1 MSKRWLRHFVAA
13 TICTLVPLISVGP
26 VQASPPTV
34 STRASA
40 IPESAVLRKFRDT
53 GPPVMLQASQLE
65 AGAVSGMSTVTT
77 FRSVPLAAPT
87 NPRLF
92 GEVFGFAFA
101 SSLGDQTIGYPS
113 WNFALLSTVAY
124 FGVHVSWTGDFSND
138 SALTTWNNPNG
149 PVPGF
154 INTAHAY
161 GTKVVLTLIM
171 FDSTGGTPNMC
182 SALQPARAAL
192 TIQNTV
198 NQVLAKGIDG
208 VNVDYESNNT
218 TCYDGNGGSAS
229 SQSLFTAFVKNLR
242 AALPTGS
249 YISVDTYSGA
259 AGYRDA
265 SGAFLGFYDIGA
277 LANYAD
283 SFFVMAYD
291 MEYANWDSPPLSCLS
306 FCIGPTAPLSTYLF
320 NDGRA
325 SSEYRAVV
333 PASKVI
339 MGIPYYGR
347 KECVDGYTPSN
358 APPNVG
364 GSGVAADG
372 YLDASTE
379 NGYFAN
385 SDYHMHRETRDPLS
399 ATRWDTFFSS
409 TYSCTRE
416 MYWDDVPAL
425 SNKYDLVIHDRLRGI
440 GIFALNYGGGA
451 PELWGLINLKFGQC
465 SEAAIAASLSSPQIP
480 GTSITFTG
488 SALCAGTAQYEF
500 QVQPQGGAWSYIQSY
515 GTQSVATWNTTTATP
530 YGTYQFEVD
539 ARNLGSSVSYDTYAD
554 MSMRLARCV
563 TPVITPDHSSPQLP
577 GTAITLTASV
587 TCNGT
592 PEYQFSMQPPG
603 GALSV
608 VQPYGSAATLNWN
621 TTGLAYGTYNFS
633 VNVRVAGTTVSAEST
648 QTMTYSLTS
657 CNATALVTD
666 KTSPQPTGT
675 HVTLTGSATCAGAP
689 QYRFMI
695 QPPGGA
701 WSIAQ
706 DFGSGATFAWN
717 GGGAGG
723 TYGLE
728 VDAKGAG
735 TATSSMDSK
744 QLSFALTSCSAV
756 TLTSS
761 LNTPQVPGASI
772 VLTGAATCPGA
783 AQYRFAIQKPNAA
796 YVIAQDYGSATTY
809 TWSTTGLALGDYGL
823 KVDVRNAGATT
834 ASEASASVV
843 FTLANPACTAPAV
856 TTDRASPQGAGTVIT
871 FSATTT
877 TCPSPLFRFL
887 VQTPDLTWTIMQDY
901 STAKTWKWQPPGPA
915 GNYRIEI
922 DARDSTRP
930 VQWDQY
936 TVVPYVINA
945 CSGGAMTDS
954 VPSPQASGT
963 LVVLTGSAGASF
975 CPNPLYEFWVLAP
988 GSSTWAI
995 AQAFSTSATF
1005 SWDTTGRPSGAYH
1018 LGVWVRDAGSAGT
1031 VTTTLGNFD
1040 TFASA
1045 VYTLNTQPCA
1055 SVAGSAAPALT
1066 STTGTAVTIT
1076 GNASGCPNPRYE
1088 FWILPPGSSTWTIAQ
1103 AYSSSATYSWNT
1115 NGLTIG
1121 TYHFSVWVRDTSS
1134 LGTSCN
1140 SLGCN
1145 DTFAAV
1151 SYTLTSRNCASVT
1164 ASAAPASPVTPGT
1177 AVNFTGVASG
1187 CPNPLYQ
1194 FWILAPGA
1202 STWSVA
1208 QSYSAGATLSWNTTG
1223 LPAGVYRFG
1232 VWVRDASSAGTS
1244 CNSLGCNDAFVA
1256 TTFTLAPVTCTSVT
1270 ASATPASPSP
1280 AGTAVTF
1287 TAEAAGCPNPLYQFW
1302 ILIPGSSTWTKE
1314 QAYSAS
1320 PTFNWSTAGPLPAG
1334 TYRFSVWV
1342 RDASSAGAI
1351 STSLGA
1357 LDAFVGISYTLTSTP
1372 CASVTA
1378 SAAPASPSAHGTTI
1392 TFTGVA
1398 SGCPNALY
1406 EFWILAPGSSTW
1418 VLAQAY
1424 STSATFNWN
1433 TTGLPAGVYRF
1444 SAWVHDSSSAG
1455 AVNTSL
1461 GNFDAFVGIAYTL
1474 T

>member
-1 MSKRWLRHFVAA
+1 MQKASQFEATAA
-13 TICTLVPLISVGP
+13 PG
-26 VQASPPTV
+26 
-34 STRASA
+34 ASA
-40 IPESAVLRKFRDT
+40 AITS
-53 GPPVMLQASQLE
+53 
-65 AGAVSGMSTVTT
+65 

-113 WNFALLSTVAY
+113 WNFALLSTAAY

-138 SALTTWNNPNG
+138 SSLTTWNNPYG

-171 FDSTGGTPNMC
+171 FDSTAGTPNMC

-208 VNVDYESNNT
+208 VNVDYESNNS
-218 TCYDGNGGSAS
+218 TCFDGNGGSAS
-229 SQSLFTAFVKNLR
+229 SQSLFTTFVKNLR

-249 YISVDTYSGA
+249 YVSVDTYSGA
-259 AGYRDA
+259 AGYRDNA
-265 SGAFLGFYDIGA
+265 GNYLGFFDIGA

-320 NDGRA
+320 NDERA

-347 KECVDGYTPSN
+347 KECVDGYTPSS
-358 APPNVG
+358 APPNVS
-364 GSGVAADG
+364 GSSVAADG

-399 ATRWDTFFSS
+399 ATRWDTFYSS

-465 SEAAIAASLSSPQIP
+465 SEAAIVADHSSPQIP

-500 QVQPQGGAWSYIQSY
+500 QVQPPGGAWTYIQSY
-515 GTQSVATWNTTTATP
+515 GTQATATWNTTGKP

-563 TPVITPDHSSPQLP
+563 TPVIAPDHSSPQLP
-577 GTAITLTASV
+577 GTAITFTASV

-603 GALSV
+603 GAWSV
-608 VQPYGSAATLNWN
+608 VQPYGSAAVFRWI
-621 TTGLAYGTYNFS
+621 TTQLAYGNYNFS
-633 VNVRVAGTTVSAEST
+633 VSVRVAGTTVSAEST
-648 QTMTYSLTS
+648 QTLTYSLTS
-657 CNATALVTD
+657 CNATALSTS
-666 KTSPQPTGT
+666 KTAPQPTGT
-675 HVTLTGSATCAGAP
+675 QVTLTGSATCVGAP

-695 QPPGGA
+695 QPPGGNF
-701 WSIAQ
+701 SIVQ
-706 DFGSGATFAWN
+706 DFGTNAAFTWN
-717 GGGAGG
+717 GAGPGG

-735 TATSSMDSK
+735 AATSAMDSA
-744 QLSFALTSCSAV
+744 QSSFALTSCAAV

-761 LNTPQVPGASI
+761 LNTPQVPGASV
-772 VLTGAATCPGA
+772 VLTGSATCPGT

-796 YVIAQDYGSATTY
+796 YTIVQDYGSANTY
-809 TWSTTGLALGDYGL
+809 AWNTTGLAFGDYGI
-823 KVDVRNAGATT
+823 KVDVRNTGATT
-834 ASEASASVV
+834 ASEASASAV
-843 FTLANPACTAPAV
+843 FTLSNAACTTPTV

-871 FSATTT
+871 FSANTT

-887 VQTPDLTWTIMQDY
+887 VQTPAPDLAWTVMQDY
-901 STAKTWKWQPPGPA
+901 STSKTFRWQPSGPG
-915 GNYRIEI
+915 GQYRIEI

-936 TVVPYVINA
+936 AVIPFTINV
-945 CSGGAMTDS
+945 CTGAALS
-954 VPSPQASGT
+954 VSVASPQPAGT
-963 LVVLTGSAGASF
+963 QVVLTGSAGASF
-975 CPNPLYEFWVLAP
+975 CPNPVYEFWVLAP
-988 GSSTWAI
+988 GSSTWTI
-995 AQAFSTSATF
+995 AQAYSTSATF
-1005 SWDTTGRPSGAYH
+1005 SWNTIGQPSGAYH
-1018 LGVWVRDAGSAGT
+1018 LGVWVRDASSAGA
-1031 VTTTLGNFD
+1031 VSTTLGNFD
-1040 TFASA
+1040 SFASA
-1045 VYTLNTQPCA
+1045 IYSLVVTPCA
-1055 SVAGSAAPALT
+1055 SVIGSTAPALT
-1066 STTGTAVTIT
+1066 APVGTAVTIT
-1076 GNASGCPNPRYE
+1076 GNASGCSNPRYE
-1088 FWILPPGSSTWTIAQ
+1088 FWLLAPGSTAWTVAA
-1103 AYSSSATYSWNT
+1103 AYSTSAAYRWNT
-1115 NGLTIG
+1115 NSLAVG
-1121 TYHFSVWVRDTSS
+1121 TYRFSVWARDASS
-1134 LGTSCN
+1134 SGTSCN

-1145 DTFAAV
+1145 DAFAAV
-1151 SYTLTSRNCASVT
+1151 NYTLTSTLCPSVT
-1164 ASAAPASPVTPGT
+1164 ASAAPASPATPGT
-1177 AVNFTGVASG
+1177 AVTFTGAAVG

-1194 FWILAPGA
+1194 FWILAPG
-1202 STWSVA
+1202 STIWTVA
-1208 QSYSAGATLSWNTTG
+1208 QAYSNSATFSWNTTG
-1223 LPAGVYRFG
+1223 LPAGIYRFG
-1232 VWVRDASSAGTS
+1232 VWVRDGSSAGPS

-1256 TTFTLAPVTCTSVT
+1256 TSYKLTSVNCTSVIADATPPFSAPAGASVTLT
-1270 ASATPASPSP
+1270 ASAS
-1280 AGTAVTF
+1280 
-1287 TAEAAGCPNPLYQFW
+1287 GCPNPLYQFW
-1302 ILIPGSSTWTKE
+1302 ILIPGSSTWTIE
-1314 QAYSAS
+1314 QAYSPS
-1320 PTFNWSTAGPLPAG
+1320 VIFNWSTAEPLPAG

-1357 LDAFVGISYTLTSTP
+1357 FDAFVGISYALTSTP
-1372 CASVTA
+1372 CTSVTA
-1378 SAAPASPSAHGTTI
+1378 SAAPATSSASGTAV

-1398 SGCPNALY
+1398 SGCGSTPLY
-1406 EFWILAPGSSTW
+1406 QFWILAPGSSTW
-1418 VLAQAY
+1418 TIAQAY
-1424 STSATFNWN
+1424 STSATFNWT
-1433 TTGLPAGVYRF
+1433 TTGLPAGTYRF
-1444 SAWVHDSSSAG
+1444 SVWVRDSSSSG
-1455 AVNTSL
+1455 ISCNSL
-1461 GNFDAFVGIAYTL
+1461 GCNDAFVAINHTL